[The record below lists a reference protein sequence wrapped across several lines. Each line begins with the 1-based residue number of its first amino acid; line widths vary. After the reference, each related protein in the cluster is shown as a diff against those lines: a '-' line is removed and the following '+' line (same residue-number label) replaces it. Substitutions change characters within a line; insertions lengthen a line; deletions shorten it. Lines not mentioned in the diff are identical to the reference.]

1 MATGR
6 AAGSQPANSEKKA
19 VPALAYMFAAVIA
32 FSLIPLAIKL
42 TGAERAPFLFAASWQ
57 LGVVVGCLLVLAMFY
72 RPLFHVSNLARVKTH
87 LFPSERGLNARRV
100 PVWLAVIF
108 NFEYA
113 LLAWSVQF
121 IDITVSIVLFGL
133 WPMFL
138 ALLRPRSDN
147 ESTQDR
153 PKDNNASDFPMRTV
167 VEYVA
172 LAIVSLSGLVFVIS
186 AQLGGF
192 TKFGDAVPLWLVIG
206 VALAAGAMMLSAL
219 KEAGIREGWELGNR
233 PTANGSDEG
242 SPPLFCF
249 VVIGVLVGS
258 LGSAVVCVAVGLG
271 RGEILAPMSLGIAF
285 IAGTTIGAT
294 AEVARR
300 KVKSLEDE
308 ARRDSL
314 RNETSCDSLGC
325 TILVFSLIWLLAST
339 QAGVQRVD
347 YLLLGAVFIITANLL
362 VSTQRI
368 EVRRGFRALV
378 IALGLSGTFVY
389 LRDVIFTE
397 TGITHW
403 QWDLGGYFGSVGLSA
418 TVFTLLFAFR
428 MARMYTRDREEAS
441 LTFAVSR
448 KLGVLVQRGVVSGN
462 VLKSIQRIDESRDR
476 NSLDESK
483 YRDTLRDAYAAVRY
497 HIDEA
502 QIQNDSDREMLVQTE
517 SDLDALVRS
526 KQGGQELGE
535 ISAIVVFAT
544 LTTYVTLATRPDG
557 VTCWSLLLVELFS
570 ALMSSVVIFLVE
582 FIFGRGRDRNRKKLE
597 YEEPN
602 QTAPFVAFPKD
613 EPQQVDRWL
622 FVIMAV
628 AILAAYVG
636 LLGYKA
642 LGQHC

>member
-1 MATGR
+1 
-6 AAGSQPANSEKKA
+6 
-19 VPALAYMFAAVIA
+19 
-32 FSLIPLAIKL
+32 
-42 TGAERAPFLFAASWQ
+42 
-57 LGVVVGCLLVLAMFY
+57 
-72 RPLFHVSNLARVKTH
+72 
-87 LFPSERGLNARRV
+87 
-100 PVWLAVIF
+100 
-108 NFEYA
+108 
-113 LLAWSVQF
+113 
-121 IDITVSIVLFGL
+121 
-133 WPMFL
+133 
-138 ALLRPRSDN
+138 
-147 ESTQDR
+147 
-153 PKDNNASDFPMRTV
+153 
-167 VEYVA
+167 
-172 LAIVSLSGLVFVIS
+172 
-186 AQLGGF
+186 
-192 TKFGDAVPLWLVIG
+192 
-206 VALAAGAMMLSAL
+206 MMLSTL
-219 KEAGIREGWELGNR
+219 KEAGIREGRELGNR
-233 PTANGSDEG
+233 PTINGYEEG
-242 SPPLFCF
+242 SPPVFCF

-271 RGEILAPMSLGIAF
+271 RGEILGPMSLGIAF
-285 IAGTTIGAT
+285 IAGTTIGMT

-314 RNETSCDSLGC
+314 RDETSCDSLGC

-339 QAGVQRVD
+339 QTGVQRVD

-397 TGITHW
+397 TGVTHW

-441 LTFAVSR
+441 LTFAVAR
-448 KLGVLVQRGVVSGN
+448 KMELLVRRGVVN
-462 VLKSIQRIDESRDR
+462 RAVRNSIQEIDGSRDR

-483 YRDTLRDAYAAVRY
+483 YRDTLRHAYAEVRY

-502 QIQNDSDREMLVQTE
+502 QIQNDSDREMLAQAE
-517 SDLDALVRS
+517 SELDALVRS

-544 LTTYVTLATRPDG
+544 LTIYVTLATRPEE
-557 VTCWSLLLVELFS
+557 VRCWTLLLVELFS

-582 FIFGRGRDRNRKKLE
+582 FIVGWGRDRNRKKLWYDE
-597 YEEPN
+597 SGT
-602 QTAPFVAFPKD
+602 TAPSVAFPED

-622 FVIMAV
+622 FIMMAV

>member
-1 MATGR
+1 MTTGQ
-6 AAGSQPANSEKKA
+6 AAVCEPANSEIKA
-19 VPALAYMFAAVIA
+19 GPALAYMFAAVIA

-57 LGVVVGCLLVLAMFY
+57 MGVVVGCLLVLTMFY
-72 RPLFHVSNLARVKTH
+72 RRLFHVSNLAKVKTY

-100 PVWLAVIF
+100 LVWSAVIV

-121 IDITVSIVLFGL
+121 IDISVSVVLFGL
-133 WPMFL
+133 WPVLL
-138 ALLRPRSDN
+138 ALLRLRSN
-147 ESTQDR
+147 GASARNGQDG
-153 PKDNNASDFPMRTV
+153 KHTSDFPMRTV
-167 VEYVA
+167 IESVS

-192 TKFGDAVPLWLVIG
+192 TKFGDAIPLWLVIG

-219 KEAGIREGWELGNR
+219 KEAGIRGGWELGNR
-233 PTANGSDEG
+233 PTANGYEEG
-242 SPPLFCF
+242 SPPVFCF

-258 LGSAVVCVAVGLG
+258 LGSAVVCAAVGLG
-271 RGEILAPMSLGIAF
+271 RGEILAPMPLGIAF
-285 IAGTTIGAT
+285 IAGTTIGTT

-403 QWDLGGYFGSVGLSA
+403 ILDSSAYFGSVGLSA

-448 KLGVLVQRGVVSGN
+448 RLGALVQRNVVSGN
-462 VLKSIQRIDESRDR
+462 VLDSIQRIDGSRDR
-476 NSLDESK
+476 NSLDETK
-483 YRDTLRDAYAAVRY
+483 YRDTLRQAYGEVRDY
-497 HIDEA
+497 IDKA
-502 QIQNDSDREMLVQTE
+502 QPEDGSDRDMLVQTE
-517 SDLDALVRS
+517 SELDALVRS

-544 LTTYVTLATRPDG
+544 LTICVTLATRPDDLR
-557 VTCWSLLLVELFS
+557 CWTLLLVELFS

-582 FIFGRGRDRNRKKLE
+582 FIVGWGRDRNRKKLRYDE
-597 YEEPN
+597 SGE
-602 QTAPFVAFPKD
+602 TAPSVAFPED

-622 FVIMAV
+622 FIMMAV